1 MKFDDTLKTFVRH
14 DLKSNAIPM
23 LIGEPGIGKSSW
35 VEDLASEM
43 HTKAFTLACNQL
55 ADKSDLTGARLVP
68 IKGTDNYTQVFYPHV
83 VITKA
88 IQYAK
93 DHPNETPILFLD
105 ELNRTTPDVTSEA
118 LSIPTMRSI
127 GNSKLPDNLKVITAG
142 NDKGNVTSLDTASI
156 SRFTLYHV
164 VPDVDTFIDL
174 DPELNPAIV
183 TVLRQHP
190 EYIFQKEPDQMTVS
204 SHDDDD
210 DDDNSDTIDFS
221 EFDTDNELKQ
231 LTTPRTISSLSRW
244 LNSYTN
250 SDLLTFSTTQTKN
263 TNGDDISLL
272 QEAIEAH
279 TGHTAFSLSVYDQL
293 LNQLNTQTTKNT
305 VNLKVPKPRFYSN
318 LENAQSMT
326 DLNDEIDK
334 LTDTQKQNAFLYAL
348 YTKQTDQNILQN
360 LTNAITSFDGQHIA
374 TLADLATN
382 NKLNQ
387 NSVDFVQSLS
397 APIVANISY
406 ILQLN

>member
-190 EYIFQKEPDQMTVS
+190 EYIFQKEPDHMTVS

-210 DDDNSDTIDFS
+210 DDDDSDTIDFS

-263 TNGDDISLL
+263 ANGDDISLL

-305 VNLKVPKPRFYSN
+305 VNLKVPKPRFYSD
-318 LENAQSMT
+318 LENAQSIT
-326 DLNDEIDK
+326 DLNDEINKQIRKSKMLSYTPCILSK
-334 LTDTQKQNAFLYAL
+334 LTK
-348 YTKQTDQNILQN
+348 
-360 LTNAITSFDGQHIA
+360 
-374 TLADLATN
+374 
-382 NKLNQ
+382 
-387 NSVDFVQSLS
+387 
-397 APIVANISY
+397 ISCKT
-406 ILQLN
+406 

>member
-1 MKFDDTLKTFVRH
+1 
-14 DLKSNAIPM
+14 
-23 LIGEPGIGKSSW
+23 
-35 VEDLASEM
+35 
-43 HTKAFTLACNQL
+43 
-55 ADKSDLTGARLVP
+55 
-68 IKGTDNYTQVFYPHV
+68 
-83 VITKA
+83 
-88 IQYAK
+88 
-93 DHPNETPILFLD
+93 
-105 ELNRTTPDVTSEA
+105 
-118 LSIPTMRSI
+118 PTMRSI

-190 EYIFQKEPDQMTVS
+190 EYIFQKEPDQMTVPS
-204 SHDDDD
+204 QDDDD
-210 DDDNSDTIDFS
+210 DDDSDTIDFS

-279 TGHTAFSLSVYDQL
+279 TGHTAFSLSVYD
-293 LNQLNTQTTKNT
+293 
-305 VNLKVPKPRFYSN
+305 
-318 LENAQSMT
+318 
-326 DLNDEIDK
+326 
-334 LTDTQKQNAFLYAL
+334 
-348 YTKQTDQNILQN
+348 
-360 LTNAITSFDGQHIA
+360 
-374 TLADLATN
+374 
-382 NKLNQ
+382 
-387 NSVDFVQSLS
+387 
-397 APIVANISY
+397 
-406 ILQLN
+406 